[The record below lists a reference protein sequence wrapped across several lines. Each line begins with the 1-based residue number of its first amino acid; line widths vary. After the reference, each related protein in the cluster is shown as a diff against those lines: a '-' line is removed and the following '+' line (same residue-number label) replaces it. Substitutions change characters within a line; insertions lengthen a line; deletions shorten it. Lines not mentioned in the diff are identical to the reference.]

1 MRKAFYQ
8 FTFNVKAI
16 EKAISLVQ
24 KNSRIL
30 VTGGAGF
37 IGSHI
42 VDKLI
47 GADAEVTVLDNLDT
61 GKMENIA
68 QHKQNRNF
76 HFVNGDIRDFNL
88 VKKIL
93 KDVDAVFNLAAIAS
107 VRLSVE
113 DPIFVN
119 DVNVKGTLNLLKA
132 SLDSDVRR
140 FIQPSSAAV
149 YGDTQTLPICEDFC
163 PVPLSPYAVS
173 KLATEN
179 YARVFNRV
187 YGLKTVCLRYFN
199 VYGPRQANSPYSGVI
214 TSVANNLLVDR
225 PPKIFGDGNQT
236 RDFVFVEDVVSGTI
250 LALTEKNAVGETFNI
265 ASGKAVTINQI
276 IQMLQELMKKI
287 NLKPVYE
294 APREGDIR
302 QSYANIEK
310 AKTLLGFEPVFSIEN
325 GLKNLVAYMIN
336 SFQK

>member
-1 MRKAFYQ
+1 
-8 FTFNVKAI
+8 
-16 EKAISLVQ
+16 
-24 KNSRIL
+24 

-76 HFVNGDIRDFNL
+76 HFINGDIRDFRL
-88 VKKIL
+88 VKKIV

-107 VRLSVE
+107 VQLSIE
-113 DPIFVN
+113 DPLFVN

-149 YGDTQTLPICEDFC
+149 YGDTQTLPVCEDFC
-163 PVPLSPYAVS
+163 PMPLSPYAVS
-173 KLATEN
+173 KLAAEGYTV
-179 YARVFNRV
+179 VFNHV
-187 YGLKTVCLRYFN
+187 YGLGTVCLRYFN
-199 VYGPRQANSPYSGVI
+199 VYGPRQAHSPYSGVI
-214 TSVANNLLVDR
+214 TIFANELIGNQ
-225 PPKIFGDGNQT
+225 PPKIFGDGEQT
-236 RDFVFVEDVVSGTI
+236 RDFVFVEDVVSATM
-250 LALTEKNAVGETFNI
+250 LALTEKNAVGQIFNI
-265 ASGKAVTINQI
+265 ASGKGITINNIVQV
-276 IQMLQELMKKI
+276 LQKLMDKN

-302 QSYANIEK
+302 HSYASIEK
-310 AKTLLGFEPVFSIEN
+310 ARTLLGYEPVFSLEN
-325 GLKNLVAYMIN
+325 GLKELLQHTANFV
-336 SFQK
+336 